1 MLIKI
6 SLIDFFVPHDRRL
19 HEFAYIRGTN
29 GNLALRASNGSSSY
43 QRAPLLEFPVL
54 QRAAFQL
61 SVFLPFDRDRDVDTA
76 AFSAR

>member
-6 SLIDFFVPHDRRL
+6 SLLDSFVPHDRRL
-19 HEFAYIRGTN
+19 HEFAYIR

-61 SVFLPFDRDRDVDTA
+61 SVFLPFGRDRDVDTA

>member
-6 SLIDFFVPHDRRL
+6 SLIDFFVPHHRRL
-19 HEFAYIRGTN
+19 HEFAYIRGIR
-29 GNLALRASNGSSSY
+29 NLALRASNGSSSY

-61 SVFLPFDRDRDVDTA
+61 SVFLPFGRDRDVDTA